1 MLTNMKKRSALLL
14 SLAVVCATVAI
25 VPQTASAAGSKVP
38 NAGTSTDAYTAPNNT
53 TAMSAC
59 PMSSAPA
66 AGFSDTTATDV
77 DCIKMFGVT
86 QGTSATTYEPDASI
100 PRWQMALFL
109 HRMFVPTGLAAAGT
123 TTVPAFTDTSGLSAE
138 IQAAITA
145 IASHGITTG
154 TTATTFGPNDNVT
167 REQMAM
173 FLYRMGRLVKP
184 YNTASNT
191 GTANGVFTD
200 GAAAADIASG
210 SYNYSDIA
218 GTTFEGMESI
228 IALYN
233 LGATGETCTSVTFTT
248 CSTSFR
254 PAADI
259 TRGEMATMI
268 KGVLD
273 HSNARPAGVSQQSTG
288 VVAAGSVSTSIS
300 HRNADFTV
308 GQNIMI
314 DEFFQVRND
323 ATATTAAAS
332 VPFNALS
339 GLCETGAG
347 GVGSTGTG
355 TTCQLTTGDKVTNAL
370 GNVAGSAQTMAASTT
385 GRWWAWTGA
394 QGAIYIDGTTAGAF
408 AYEASLPAAATAS
421 VYADTAKPTMGVHN
435 ADACDF
441 GSGGAFNALVAQADG
456 VCTYAGGTR
465 TITVNLAGT
474 AAQIAAGATPVAGY
488 TIKFSDKKIDYLG
501 QITITD
507 TYVVSTDAAPSHT
520 ITCGADN
527 NALVN
532 GAKEAGTGGS
542 YWEAHEVTVSFAT
555 AAGGTGLP
563 TGDTGA
569 PTLSYPDA
577 LGKAGNT
584 INISCD
590 DNTRAYVDTAGA
602 GNGTME
608 TLAISDNTV
617 TVSSAGSLVTATATA
632 FDQYGDGI
640 AGVTVQFKSD
650 TTGISGAAGGATNR
664 GLLTTGADGT
674 ATLSAVVCT
683 ANGKVEWSTHTDN
696 GVMATIGAVAP
707 NAGAVEGS
715 IVYCVSAGAD
725 SSLGDLPNANQVTT
739 VTVSDAAADL
749 TSGSMKICIQN
760 AGLLGTMNATAQCTA
775 AIAHN
780 KQADSADGAGAAG
793 SAEVLIEALTNT
805 PANTNVVTATA
816 GNTTVHTITFPVNTG
831 VWYVTVTEENLTNAG
846 ADDLTA
852 TVAHTTP
859 GGTLTTLDFID
870 DNAASGEL
878 VTLMTET
885 VATGLGVSTPKRT
898 YALWTLDSDDAYN
911 VGTIAGGAGAIGGAT
926 KAQFDGANALISNL
940 TTNVMI
946 SYRTGAT
953 TTGITSV
960 QVG

>member
-38 NAGTSTDAYTAPNNT
+38 NAGTATDAYTAPNNT

-77 DCIKMFGVT
+77 DCIKMFGIT

-109 HRMFVPTGLAAAGT
+109 HRMFVPTGLAAAGLT
-123 TTVPAFTDTSGLSAE
+123 AVPAFTDTADLSAE

-184 YNTASNT
+184 YDTASNA

-210 SYNYSDIA
+210 AYNYSDIA

-233 LGATGETCTSVTFTT
+233 LGATGETCTSLTLTT
-248 CSTSFR
+248 CSTTFR
-254 PAADI
+254 PSADI

-268 KGVLD
+268 KGVLN

-288 VVAAGSVSTSIS
+288 VVAAGSVATSIS
-300 HRNADFTV
+300 YRNADFTV
-308 GQNIMI
+308 GQNIVV
-314 DEFFQVRND
+314 DEFFQLRND
-323 ATATTAAAS
+323 ASATTAAAS

-347 GVGSTGTG
+347 GVASTGTG
-355 TTCQLTTGDKVTNAL
+355 TTCQLTTGDKFTNAL

-385 GRWWAWTGA
+385 GRWWTWTGD

-408 AYEASLPAAATAS
+408 AYEAALGAAATAS
-421 VYADTAKPTMGVHN
+421 VFAATSKPTMGTHN
-435 ADACDF
+435 ADACNF
-441 GSGGAFNALVAQADG
+441 GGAGAHAALITATDG
-456 VCTYAGGTR
+456 VCTFAGGSR

-488 TIKFSDKKIDYLG
+488 TVKFSDRKVDYLG
-501 QITITD
+501 QITITN

-542 YWEAHEVTVSFAT
+542 YWESHEVTVSFET
-555 AAGGTGLP
+555 AAGVSGLP
-563 TGDTGA
+563 TGASA
-569 PTLSYPDA
+569 PTQTYPDA
-577 LGKAGNT
+577 LGKTNST

-590 DNTRAYVDTAGA
+590 DATRAYDDTTGA
-602 GNGTME
+602 NNGTVE
-608 TLAISDNTV
+608 TLAVSDNTV
-617 TVSSAGSLVTATATA
+617 AVSSAGSLVTATATA
-632 FDQYGDGI
+632 YDQYGSGI

-650 TTGISGAAGGATNR
+650 TTGNSGAAAGATNR

-683 ANGKVEWSTHTDN
+683 ANGKVEWSINTDN
-696 GVMATIGAVAP
+696 GVMDTIAALAP

-715 IVYCVSAGAD
+715 IVYCTSAGAD
-725 SSLGDLPNANQVTT
+725 GSWGALANANQVTT
-739 VTVSDAAADL
+739 ITVSDKAADL
-749 TSGSMKICIQN
+749 TAGSMDICIQN
-760 AGLLGTMNATAQCTA
+760 AGLLGTMNATPQCA
-775 AIAHN
+775 ADIAEA
-780 KQADSADGAGAAG
+780 KLVVSANEHGDA
-793 SAEVLIEALTNT
+793 SIDEELDALANT
-805 PANTNVVTATA
+805 PANLDVVETAPA
-816 GNTTVHTITFPVNTG
+816 SNHVITITFPVNTG
-831 VWYVTVTEENLTNAG
+831 VWLVTVPKCTLNDGDPASPATC
-846 ADDLTA
+846 

-859 GGTLTTLDFID
+859 GGTLTTVHFID

-878 VTLMTET
+878 VTLKTET
-885 VATGLGVSTPKRT
+885 VATGLGVSTPMRT
-898 YALWTLDSDDAYN
+898 YEVWALDSGDSYN
-911 VGTIAGGAGAIGGAT
+911 VGTIAGGPTAIGGAT
-926 KAQFDGANALISNL
+926 KAQFDGANALIANL
-940 TTNVMI
+940 TTNVAL